1 MAEQQQGL
9 GCIGLGVM
17 GEPICGHLVRK
28 SGRPVIGF
36 DLRAEPCARLAAAG
50 MVPADTLAAVGA
62 AASVVFLSLPGGAEL
77 AQVAAR
83 LLPAMRAGATLV
95 DLSTAPVDLTRELA
109 RRFADRGIDYADAPV
124 ARTRG
129 AAERGELSVMVGAAP
144 ATFAQIEPY
153 LRCFASDV
161 LHCGGVG
168 TGQVAKLMN
177 NMVLFEIGAAL
188 AEALAIGAQ
197 SGIAPETLFEAL
209 GRSWPT
215 ASRSATTAARR
226 CCRAPARARVL
237 DPLRAEG
244 SGLRAGAG
252 RPGGHRGRGCKAR
265 ARALRPCDRSGR
277 RRSVL
282 AGDRPPHQASRR
294 LNRTSAPPDH
304 PAVQSATVA
313 LAPRSNR
320 LRSPAVTAS
329 TKRCSRGRSSPNTS
343 RTVRKPATSP
353 A

>member
-1 MAEQQQGL
+1 MAEQQRGL

-28 SGRPVIGF
+28 SGRPVTGF

-50 MVPADTLAAVGA
+50 MVAADTLAAVGA

-77 AQVAAR
+77 AQVAER

-144 ATFAQIEPY
+144 ATFGQIEPY

-209 GRSWPT
+209 GRG
-215 ASRSATTAARR
+215 SADSFALRNHGRKAMLPGAYPERAFSTRYAQKDLDYALALADRAGIAAEGARLVR
-226 CCRAPARARVL
+226 ERFARAIEAGDGDRYWPVIARHIR
-237 DPLRAEG
+237 P
-244 SGLRAGAG
+244 AGA
-252 RPGGHRGRGCKAR
+252 
-265 ARALRPCDRSGR
+265 
-277 RRSVL
+277 
-282 AGDRPPHQASRR
+282 
-294 LNRTSAPPDH
+294 
-304 PAVQSATVA
+304 
-313 LAPRSNR
+313 
-320 LRSPAVTAS
+320 
-329 TKRCSRGRSSPNTS
+329 
-343 RTVRKPATSP
+343 
-353 A
+353 